1 MEWMVATDIGGTKV
15 ASALVSRQG
24 EIHALRQE
32 PICREGLESS
42 LEQLLR
48 IYHQVGAQK
57 ADGSVIGWALD
68 VPGIWDAGR
77 QEVWAPNIPGWD
89 WIPLG
94 RLLAEKVSV
103 PLFIESD
110 RTAALLGEAWKGE
123 GRNCSDFLF
132 LIVGTGIGLGA
143 LCAGKV
149 VVGAHAVGGAV
160 GWFLLPA
167 LFGEEKNPLT
177 WEEAAAGPAMAAR
190 YARMTG
196 IEADAKAVFVR
207 AEQGE
212 QAAREAVRQ
221 TAVYLGFGIANLI
234 AAYDPELII
243 LGGGISQSF
252 NLVEG
257 TIRQTLDA
265 YAQPISSKKVRLTAS
280 KLGSEGPLLG
290 LASIGFHVGPTG

>member
-15 ASALVSRQG
+15 ASALVSREG
-24 EIHALRQE
+24 KISALHQE
-32 PICREGLESS
+32 PISGTSLESS
-42 LEQLLR
+42 IEQLV
-48 IYHQVGAQK
+48 QVYRQVSARRMG
-57 ADGSVIGWALD
+57 GNVVGWALD
-68 VPGIWDAGR
+68 VPGIWDSGR
-77 QEVWAPNIPGWD
+77 QKVWAPNIPGWD

-94 RLLAEKVSV
+94 HLLAAKVSV

-123 GRNCSDFLF
+123 GANCADFLL

-143 LCAGKV
+143 LSAGKV
-149 VVGAHAVGGAV
+149 VSGAHAVGGAV

-190 YARMTG
+190 YVRMTG
-196 IEADAKAVFVR
+196 THADAKAVFLR
-207 AEQGE
+207 AQRGE
-212 QAAREAVRQ
+212 QAAREVVRQ

-234 AAYDPELII
+234 AAFDPELIVVS
-243 LGGGISQSF
+243 GGISRGF

-265 YAQPISSKKVRLTAS
+265 FAHPISSKKVRLVKS

-290 LASIGFHVGPTG
+290 LASMGF